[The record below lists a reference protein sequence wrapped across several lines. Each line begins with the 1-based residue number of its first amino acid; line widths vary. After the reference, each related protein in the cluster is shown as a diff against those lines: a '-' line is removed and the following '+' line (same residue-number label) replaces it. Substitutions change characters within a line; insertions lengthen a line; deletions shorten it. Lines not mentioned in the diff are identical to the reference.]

1 MNKTLQET
9 IIGPIKEF
17 YRNVLDFLP
26 DLLTSLLILVLGV
39 LIAVAFKKIFTKL
52 FRAISL
58 DKLSEKFGI
67 SDIFQKWGIKESV
80 SSLFLRVI
88 GWLII
93 FTFLIISLR
102 TLNVPTIE
110 RFLEKLFLYLPNV
123 FIAIL
128 ILFIGY
134 LLSNF
139 LGRTVLIA
147 AVNAG
152 LKISGV
158 IGKFVKF
165 TVFFFAVTM
174 ALEQLGI
181 GKETILIAFAII
193 FGGVVLAFAI
203 AFGAGGRDAAKEYI
217 DKRLKGEEEKDD
229 IQHL

>member
-1 MNKTLQET
+1 MDTTLQET
-9 IIGPIKEF
+9 IIGPIEEF

-26 DLLTSLLILVLGV
+26 NLLASILILGLGI
-39 LIAVAFKKIFTKL
+39 LIAIALKKIFTRL
-52 FRAISL
+52 FRAIKL
-58 DKLSEKFGI
+58 DRLAEKVGI
-67 SDIFQKWGIKESV
+67 TDIFQKWGIKESI

-102 TLNVPTIE
+102 ILNIPTIH

-128 ILFIGY
+128 ILFVGY
-134 LLSNF
+134 SLSNF
-139 LGRTVLIA
+139 LGRTALIA
-147 AVNAG
+147 SVNSG
-152 LKISGV
+152 LRISGA

-165 TVFFFAVTM
+165 TVFFLAITM

-181 GKETILIAFAII
+181 GKETVLVAFAIT
-193 FGGVVLAFAI
+193 FGGIVLAFAI
-203 AFGAGGRDAAKEYI
+203 AFGVGGRVAAKEYI
-217 DKRLKGEEEKDD
+217 NKIFKDDDDKDD

>member
-1 MNKTLQET
+1 MEKTFRET
-9 IIGPIKEF
+9 VIGPLQEF

-26 DLLTSLLILVLGV
+26 NLLTSLVILILGV
-39 LIAVAFKKIFTKL
+39 AIAVVLKKIFTRL
-52 FRAISL
+52 FRAIKL

-67 SDIFQKWGIKESV
+67 SVIFMKWGLKESI

-110 RFLEKLFLYLPNV
+110 RFLEELFLYLPNV
-123 FIAIL
+123 FIAIM
-128 ILFIGY
+128 ILFVGY

-139 LGRTVLIA
+139 LGQTALITS
-147 AVNAG
+147 VNAG
-152 LKISGV
+152 LRISGV

-165 TVFFFAVTM
+165 TVFFLAITM

-181 GKETILIAFAII
+181 GKETVLIAFAIV

-203 AFGAGGRDAAKEYI
+203 AFGAGGKDAAKDYM
-217 DKRLKGEEEKDD
+217 DKMLKGEDKKDD
-229 IQHL
+229 IHHL

>member
-9 IIGPIKEF
+9 IIEPLKEL

-26 DLLTSLLILVLGV
+26 NLLTSLLILILGV
-39 LIAVAFKKIFTKL
+39 LIAIAFKKIFTRL
-52 FRAISL
+52 FRAINL
-58 DKLSEKFGI
+58 DKLSEKFGV
-67 SDIFQKWGIKESV
+67 SDIFQKWGIKESI
-80 SSLFLRVI
+80 SSLFLKVI
-88 GWLII
+88 GWLIV
-93 FTFLIISLR
+93 FTFLIVSLR

-110 RFLEKLFLYLPNV
+110 RFLEELFLYLPNV

-139 LGRTVLIA
+139 LGQTALIA
-147 AVNAG
+147 SVNAG

-165 TVFFFAVTM
+165 TVFALAVTM
-174 ALEQLGI
+174 SLEQLGI
-181 GKETILIAFAII
+181 GKDTILIAFTIV
-193 FGGVVLAFAI
+193 FGGIVLAFAI
-203 AFGAGGRDAAKEYI
+203 AFGIGGKDAAKEYI
-217 DKRLKGEEEKDD
+217 DKRLKGEEEKDE

>member
-1 MNKTLQET
+1 MEKTFRET
-9 IIGPIKEF
+9 VIGPLQEF

-26 DLLTSLLILVLGV
+26 NLLTSLVILILGV
-39 LIAVAFKKIFTKL
+39 AIAVVLKKIFTRL
-52 FRAISL
+52 FRAIKL

-67 SDIFQKWGIKESV
+67 SDIFMKWGLKESI

-110 RFLEKLFLYLPNV
+110 RFLEELFLYLPNV
-123 FIAIL
+123 FIAIM
-128 ILFIGY
+128 ILFVGY

-139 LGRTVLIA
+139 LGQTALITS
-147 AVNAG
+147 VNAG
-152 LKISGV
+152 LRISGV

-165 TVFFFAVTM
+165 TVFFLAITM

-181 GKETILIAFAII
+181 GKETVLIAFAIV
-193 FGGVVLAFAI
+193 FGGVVLALAI
-203 AFGAGGRDAAKEYI
+203 AFGAGGKDAAKDYM
-217 DKRLKGEEEKDD
+217 DKMLKGEDKKDD
-229 IQHL
+229 IHHL